1 MGVVYLVGAGP
12 GDEGL
17 FTVRGR
23 ALLESADCVVYDR
36 LGAPGL
42 LGLTKPGCECID
54 VGKTAGHHTMRQAQI
69 EELLIQ
75 KAAQHAVVVRLKGGD
90 PFVFGR
96 GGEELATLRRAGVA
110 AEVVPGVSS
119 ALAGPASEG
128 IPLTHRGVAAGFRVM
143 TAQDKN
149 GQIPPLDF
157 EGMART
163 GETLVF
169 LMSLSRVGEL
179 AERLLSAG
187 KCPDTPAAVLSNA
200 TMPGAD
206 ILTAP
211 LNEIGA
217 ALAKRPLPSPGMLVV
232 GDVVALRD
240 TLCGGKL
247 SGRRFL
253 VPVIGPAPSRLAPML
268 RAEGAR
274 VVEYPVGRIV
284 LCPKALTRGMLER
297 ASALVF
303 TSRHGAEGFFA
314 GLDALTLDSRALAGK
329 RLYTVGEATA
339 EALCAHGLRAD
350 GVANPATSHALGEL
364 LCRELTAQDCV
375 LLARAAGL
383 GEDALCQTLG
393 AHCAVMT
400 AEVYENL
407 PCEGQRVPGEA
418 DSLCFASA
426 SAVHRTVKTLGTAA
440 LAGRRLYAI
449 GPKTA
454 NALSEYGFAAVT
466 AKQNDL
472 QGLVCAILRDSE
484 TPMN

>member
-17 FTVRGR
+17 LTVRGR

-54 VGKTAGHHTMRQAQI
+54 VGKTAGRHTMPQAQI
-69 EELLIQ
+69 EELLVQ

-157 EGMART
+157 EGMAHT
-163 GETLVF
+163 QETLVF
-169 LMSLSRVGEL
+169 LMSL
-179 AERLLSAG
+179 AERLLLAG
-187 KCPDTPAAVLSNA
+187 KRPDTPAAVLSNA

-211 LNEIGA
+211 LSEIRT

-232 GDVVALRD
+232 GDVVALRN
-240 TLCGGKL
+240 TLCGGAL
-247 SGRRFL
+247 LGRRFF
-253 VPVIGPAPSRLAPML
+253 VPVIGPAPSRLASLL
-268 RAEGAR
+268 RAQGAR
-274 VVEYPVGRIV
+274 VTEYPVGRIV
-284 LCPKALTRGMLER
+284 LRPEALTARMLED
-297 ASALVF
+297 ASAVVF
-303 TSRHGAEGFFA
+303 TSRHGVEGFFA
-314 GLDALTLDSRALAGK
+314 GLDALELDSRALAGK
-329 RLYTVGEATA
+329 CLYTVGEATA
-339 EALCAHGLRAD
+339 EALSAHGLRAD
-350 GVANPATSHALGEL
+350 GVANPATSQALGEL
-364 LCRELTAQDCV
+364 LCRELTARDCV

-393 AHCAVMT
+393 AHCSVIT
-400 AEVYENL
+400 AAVYENISCESQGV
-407 PCEGQRVPGEA
+407 PCEA
-418 DSLCFASA
+418 DSICFASA
-426 SAVHRTVKTLGTAA
+426 SAVHRTVKALGTAV
-440 LAGRRLYAI
+440 LGGRRLYAI

-454 NALSEYGFAAVT
+454 KALSEYGFAAVT
-466 AKQNDL
+466 AAQNDL
-472 QGLVCAILRDSE
+472 QGLVSAVVRDSE
-484 TPMN
+484 TL

>member
-17 FTVRGR
+17 LTVRGR
-23 ALLESADCVVYDR
+23 ALLECADCVVYDR
-36 LGAPGL
+36 LGAAGL

-54 VGKTAGHHTMRQAQI
+54 VGKTAGHHTMPQAQI

-96 GGEELATLRRAGVA
+96 GGEELATLRRAGVV
-110 AEVVPGVSS
+110 AEVVPGISS

-149 GQIPPLDF
+149 GEVPPLDF

-179 AERLLSAG
+179 AARLLSAG
-187 KCPDTPAAVLSNA
+187 KSPDTPAAVLSNA
-200 TMPGAD
+200 TMPEAD

-211 LNEIGA
+211 LDEIGA

-247 SGRRFL
+247 FGRRFL
-253 VPVIGPAPSRLAPML
+253 VPVIGSAPSRLAPML

-274 VVEYPVGRIV
+274 VTEYPVGRIA
-284 LCPKALTRGMLER
+284 LHPEALTAEILEQ
-297 ASALVF
+297 ASAVVF
-303 TSRHGAEGFFA
+303 TSRHGVEGFFA
-314 GLDALTLDSRALAGK
+314 GLDALRLDSRALAGK
-329 RLYTVGEATA
+329 RLYTVGQATA
-339 EALCAHGLRAD
+339 EALSAHGLRAD
-350 GVANPATSHALGEL
+350 GVANPATSQALAEL
-364 LCRELTAQDCV
+364 LCRVLTAQDQV

-383 GEDALCQTLG
+383 GQDALWQTLD
-393 AHCAVMT
+393 AHCGVIT
-400 AEVYENL
+400 AAVYENA
-407 PCEGQRVPGEA
+407 PCEGKAMSCEA
-418 DSLCFASA
+418 DSICFASA
-426 SAVHRTVKTLGTAA
+426 SAVHRMVKALGTAV
-440 LAGRRLYAI
+440 LSGRRLYAI

-454 NALSEYGFAAVT
+454 KALSEYGFCSVT
-466 AKQNDL
+466 AQQNDL

-484 TPMN
+484 MS

>member
-17 FTVRGR
+17 LTVRGR

-54 VGKTAGHHTMRQAQI
+54 VGKTAGRHTMPQAQI
-69 EELLIQ
+69 EELLVQ

-96 GGEELATLRRAGVA
+96 GGEELAALRRAGVA

-157 EGMART
+157 EGMAHT
-163 GETLVF
+163 QETLVF
-169 LMSLSRVGEL
+169 LMSLARVGEL
-179 AERLLSAG
+179 AERLLLAG
-187 KCPDTPAAVLSNA
+187 KRPDTPAAVLSNA

-211 LNEIGA
+211 LSEIGT

-232 GDVVALRD
+232 GDVVALRN
-240 TLCGGKL
+240 TLCGGAL
-247 SGRRFL
+247 LGRRFF
-253 VPVIGPAPSRLAPML
+253 VPVIGPAPSRLAPLL
-268 RAEGAR
+268 RAQGAR
-274 VVEYPVGRIV
+274 VTEYPVGRIV
-284 LCPKALTRGMLER
+284 LRPEALTARMLED
-297 ASALVF
+297 ASAVVF
-303 TSRHGAEGFFA
+303 TSRHGVEGFFA
-314 GLDALTLDSRALAGK
+314 GLDALELDSRALAGK

-339 EALCAHGLRAD
+339 EALSAHGLRAD
-350 GVANPATSHALGEL
+350 GVANPATSQALGEL
-364 LCRELTAQDCV
+364 LCRELTARDCV

-393 AHCAVMT
+393 AHCGVIT
-400 AEVYENL
+400 AAVYENVSCESQGV
-407 PCEGQRVPGEA
+407 PCEA
-418 DSLCFASA
+418 DSICFASA
-426 SAVHRTVKTLGTAA
+426 SAVHRTVKALGTAV
-440 LAGRRLYAI
+440 LGGRRLYAI

-454 NALSEYGFAAVT
+454 KALSEYGFAAVT
-466 AKQNDL
+466 AAQNDL
-472 QGLVCAILRDSE
+472 QGLVSAVVRDSE
-484 TPMN
+484 TL